1 MFRVIRATVFSRAA
15 TLCRRCIAIFRGRLW
30 ISVIRASLISVASR
44 LLLLCRVVRRLFAC
58 LRRSGCRLNLLQS
71 TRETVYGAKL
81 VQGRNERAMHSPHTR
96 VCDVGG
102 VACFF
107 LPFSVCACVRL
118 ACSAALA
125 CGAALA
131 CSPAYPAIVRGNESS
146 PRMLIQSNSGG
157 AFILCVIAG
166 EASG

>member
-1 MFRVIRATVFSRAA
+1 MFRAIRATVCRRVA

-44 LLLLCRVVRRLFAC
+44 LLLLCRVVRRLFVC

-81 VQGRNERAMHSPHTR
+81 VQGRNERAMHSPHMK

-107 LPFSVCACVRL
+107 LPFSACACSACACARL

-125 CGAALA
+125 C
-131 CSPAYPAIVRGNESS
+131 SPVHPAIVPHTIKLPTRGY
-146 PRMLIQSNSGG
+146 PGG
-157 AFILCVIAG
+157 QFYL
-166 EASG
+166 EER